1 MLKLELKLIIFSA
14 LTKVLV
20 LILSGILVFFL
31 LDTITYTQLDSRLAD
46 KANNFIQ
53 NVSDEEIKQTLAN
66 KNSFTNYNIL
76 KEEFITVKEFKKGAV
91 KTTKTTFVTEDKLF
105 GQDIIVY
112 RALRRPFVFNKKVY
126 ELQIGL
132 SLINVNRIKKTIIYV
147 TLIVVFVSLI
157 LGLLLDFINN
167 KLIFASFYKIVDQ
180 KITKVNDP
188 FTYNY
193 NLIPTTTKDFRALDQ
208 SIGSLMSKISNI
220 ILKEKQFIANV
231 SHELLTPISILTLR
245 LENLLDNASLNE
257 VQEEKIYAS
266 IKTLTRLKGVVN
278 SLLLI
283 SKVENYQFDKLD
295 EILLKDTIHDIL
307 IDLED
312 RIESQNLNLEN
323 HLVRDYTIAGNKYLI
338 HVFFSN
344 IINNA
349 IKYSNANGKIIIKDK
364 VSKEYYTIYVIDDGI
379 GMDADKIEQAFNR
392 FEKLDNEEKVDSHGL
407 GLAIVKSIGMFHQID
422 MEIRSEI
429 GKGCTFILRFK
440 IDDYLQTT

>member
-1 MLKLELKLIIFSA
+1 MLKLEHKLIIFNA
-14 LTKVLV
+14 LNKVAV

-31 LDTITYTQLDSRLAD
+31 LDTITYVQLDSRLKD

-53 NVSDEEIKQTLAN
+53 NVSEEEINITLADR
-66 KNSFTNYNIL
+66 NSFTNYNIL
-76 KEEFITVKEFKKGAV
+76 KEEFITVKESKLKVNQDIQNSFL
-91 KTTKTTFVTEDKLF
+91 TEDKVI
-105 GQDIIVY
+105 GQDVISY
-112 RALRRPFVFNKKVY
+112 RALRKPFIFNQKVY
-126 ELQIGL
+126 ELEIGL

-147 TLIVVFVSLI
+147 TLIVVLASLI
-157 LGLLLDFINN
+157 LGLILDFINN
-167 KLIFASFYKIVDQ
+167 KLIFASFYKIVDK
-180 KITKVNDP
+180 KITKVKDP

-193 NLIPTTTKDFRALDQ
+193 QLIPTTTKDFRSLDE
-208 SIGSLMSKISNI
+208 SVGALMSKISNI

-231 SHELLTPISILTLR
+231 SHELLTPVSILTVR
-245 LENLLDNASLNE
+245 LENLLNNASLNE
-257 VQEEKIYAS
+257 EQEEKIYAS

-283 SKVENYQFDKLD
+283 SKVENYQFNKPD
-295 EILLKDTIHDIL
+295 EIVLKSTINEIL

-312 RIESQNLNLEN
+312 RIESQNLKIENL
-323 HLVRDYTIAGNKYLI
+323 LVRNYTIAGNQYLI

-349 IKYSNANGKIIIKDK
+349 IKYSNNNGKLIIKDK
-364 VSKEYYTIYVIDDGI
+364 ASKEFYTIYIIDDGI
-379 GMDADKIEQAFNR
+379 GMDPEKIEYAFNR

-407 GLAIVKSIGMFHQID
+407 GLAIVKSIGQFHQID

-440 IDDYLQTT
+440 IDDHSQTT